1 MRRERTAFPA
11 PYSHAIG
18 VVKMEKYHVMKR
30 DFLKKPRSQK
40 ESRLAFWLLAPTA
53 GYLILVM
60 LVPFCWAIYIS
71 LTDKMIGAVAQFTGL
86 QNYWNLIFDPLF
98 LKALL
103 NTLIFTIVAV
113 IFKVFFGMIMAL
125 VLNEDI
131 KARSFFRA
139 LLILP
144 WTIPTLVSVYIWQWL
159 YSDVGGA
166 LNYILIHSGIMKDP
180 VGWLSTPWLAMTSV
194 IIVNVWRGT
203 PFLGIS
209 ILAGLQTVDI
219 GLYEAA
225 RIDGANMIRQFWHIT
240 VPAVKNIIILASII
254 TTIWT
259 LSDFEIIWLLT
270 RGGPANGTQVL
281 STLSYTYGFLNM
293 NLSKAIA
300 VSLFLF
306 PALIGLV
313 HYIIKKNMESEV

>member
-1 MRRERTAFPA
+1 
-11 PYSHAIG
+11 
-18 VVKMEKYHVMKR
+18 MEKYHVMKR
-30 DFLKKPRSQK
+30 DFLKKPRSQN

-53 GYLILVM
+53 GYLTLVM

-103 NTLIFTIVAV
+103 NTLIFTGFAV

-225 RIDGANMIRQFWHIT
+225 KIDGANMIRQFWHIT

>member
-1 MRRERTAFPA
+1 
-11 PYSHAIG
+11 
-18 VVKMEKYHVMKR
+18 MENYNLMKIEKSNP
-30 DFLKKPRSQK
+30 LKKPRLQNEGK
-40 ESRLAFWLLAPTA
+40 LAFWLLAPTA

-60 LVPFCWAIYIS
+60 LVPFCWAVYMS
-71 LTDKMIGAVAQFTGL
+71 LTDKMIGSVANFIGL
-86 QNYWNLIFDPLF
+86 QNYWNLIFEPLF

-103 NTLIFTIVAV
+103 NTAIFTVVAV
-113 IFKVFFGMIMAL
+113 IFKVLFGMMVAL

-166 LNYILIHSGIMKDP
+166 LNYILIHSGIMKEQ

-209 ILAGLQTVDI
+209 ILAGLQTVDL

-225 RIDGANMIRQFWHIT
+225 KIDGANIIRQFWHIT
-240 VPAVKNIIILASII
+240 LPAVKNVIILAAII

-281 STLSYTYGFLNM
+281 STLSYTCGFLNM
-293 NLSKAIA
+293 NLGKAIA
-300 VSLFLF
+300 ISIFLF
-306 PALIGLV
+306 PALIVLV
-313 HYIIKKNMESEV
+313 HYITKKNMDLEV